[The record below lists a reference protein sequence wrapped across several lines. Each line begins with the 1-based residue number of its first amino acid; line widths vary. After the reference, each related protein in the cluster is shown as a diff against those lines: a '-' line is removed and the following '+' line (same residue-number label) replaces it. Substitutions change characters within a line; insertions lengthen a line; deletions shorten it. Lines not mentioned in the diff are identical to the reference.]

1 MRGGGPSTLHPP
13 PGPHPGCLGK
23 AGGLCQQLNKSSSHP
38 LLKTSYSIS
47 GRQPLDQWEWPR
59 CQLMMG
65 CGPHACGVN
74 VGVWREARAGIIT
87 TIITHS
93 VRPRKSP
100 STVTLGPR
108 ERTGHCGFWDQ
119 EGVPWSGQ
127 WPSSGQSPER
137 VPRLLLHSPDGALKP
152 REVCEFPRAHRQPA
166 QASGHKSRPQ
176 MAGKGGV
183 GGGAG
188 YEIGTCWTDAGS
200 SPGSAT
206 Y

>member
-87 TIITHS
+87 GL
-93 VRPRKSP
+93 
-100 STVTLGPR
+100 TLSAPGN
-108 ERTGHCGFWDQ
+108 HLAQSHLDL
-119 EGVPWSGQ
+119 VKGQ
-127 WPSSGQSPER
+127 
-137 VPRLLLHSPDGALKP
+137 A
-152 REVCEFPRAHRQPA
+152 
-166 QASGHKSRPQ
+166 
-176 MAGKGGV
+176 
-183 GGGAG
+183 
-188 YEIGTCWTDAGS
+188 TAGS
-200 SPGSAT
+200 GTRKVCPGQGSGPARGRAQRGSLGSCFT
-206 Y
+206 LQMGH